1 MFTAKSKKIIIAAIS
16 FTTLFSLGCKKE
28 KKYSDR
34 HLTDVVSENK
44 PDKIKTLDKAAT
56 TNLEGKNIAVVLG
69 YGYNKTEEVE
79 KITETLNK
87 DYGVETAESK
97 GLVSIFVYPDDFLV
111 SGKPRISKLGDL
123 VSEKTLLGM
132 IIIGAPEG
140 THLALS
146 KIEDATETNSVNYPV
161 ISLFPQDDNFLGTES
176 TATFVLDYAHKTAT
190 IDSEVTDFIPNFSAE
205 LLLSNTI
212 QAIINLKEPLKPESD
227 LLKFV
232 QNLTGKN
239 RIVRHY
245 VDSETNLQS
254 INHFVF
260 E

>member
-1 MFTAKSKKIIIAAIS
+1 MFIKSKHFIIFAS
-16 FTTLFSLGCKKE
+16 FICLFSFGCKKE
-28 KKYSDR
+28 KAHSDR
-34 HLTDVVSENK
+34 QLTDVVSESNPKKTKTADK
-44 PDKIKTLDKAAT
+44 PSTP
-56 TNLEGKNIAVVLG
+56 NFEGKTIALVLG
-69 YGYNKTEEVE
+69 YGYNKPEEAG
-79 KITETLNK
+79 KIISTLNK
-87 DYGVETAESK
+87 NYGIETPEKK
-97 GLVSIFVYPDDFLV
+97 GLVSVYTYPDDFLV

-123 VSEKTLLGM
+123 ISGKDLIGM
-132 IIIGAPEG
+132 IIVGAPEG

-146 KIEDATETNSVNYPV
+146 KIEDASETHSVNYPV

-190 IDSEVTDFIPNFSAE
+190 IDSEVTDFIPNFSPD

-212 QAIINLKEPLKPESD
+212 QAILNLKEPLKPESD

-232 QNLTGKN
+232 QGLTGKN